1 MKGENIMNKK
11 LSKKLIIIIG
21 IITVLIIVPLVS
33 FGIIKIGSSV
43 KLVDYSKT
51 NTVNQNEIKANI
63 DKNGGIYTGT
73 NISYSKS
80 TQGNTEGTIT
90 SESAEEQKLREQ
102 REKDIDSVYIK
113 FDSARFNQIMQ
124 ELEEDKGLHVAGKPT
139 DAQLQYCYLT
149 LDILDNC
156 NLNDYEKELMKGE
169 LDNMYIYTKDYP
181 DLRKRFDSYLD
192 NP

>member
-1 MKGENIMNKK
+1 MNKE
-11 LSKKLIIIIG
+11 LNKKLIIIIG

-33 FGIIKIGSSV
+33 FGIIKIGSGV

-73 NISYSKS
+73 NISFSKS
-80 TQGNTEGTIT
+80 TQGNTESTIT

-124 ELEEDKGLHVAGKPT
+124 ELEEDKGLHVAGKPS

-192 NP
+192 NL

>member
-1 MKGENIMNKK
+1 MNKK

-80 TQGNTEGTIT
+80 TQGNTE
-90 SESAEEQKLREQ
+90 
-102 REKDIDSVYIK
+102 
-113 FDSARFNQIMQ
+113 
-124 ELEEDKGLHVAGKPT
+124 
-139 DAQLQYCYLT
+139 
-149 LDILDNC
+149 
-156 NLNDYEKELMKGE
+156 
-169 LDNMYIYTKDYP
+169 
-181 DLRKRFDSYLD
+181 
-192 NP
+192 